1 MFNLFKSLF
10 KQMIEIRVFEKGLD
24 YAPFQNKVTEPE
36 LRSDFKKS

>member
-10 KQMIEIRVFEKGLD
+10 KHMIEIFEKGLD